1 MVKGIDNELLFFIVS
16 HHINHFLNVKK
27 MAKHDYESHMI
38 LLTVY
43 SHYLYQTITLGKSLS
58 WTEVFD
64 ETETEDHKRLLHKR
78 LLKDKKLTI
87 FAVAENLS
95 MPQET
100 VRRKLEKLIKKKLLE
115 YSKSEGLSL
124 GKKFNET
131 IEPLGKIDTEDCLKL
146 YKKFTNQL
154 K

>member
-1 MVKGIDNELLFFIVS
+1 MVKGIDNELIYFIVS

-43 SHYLYQTITLGKSLS
+43 THFLYQTITLGKSLS

-64 ETETEDHKRLLHKR
+64 ETETEDHKRLM
-78 LLKDKKLTI
+78 KDKKLTT

-100 VRRKLEKLIKKKLLE
+100 VRRKLEKLIKTKLLD
-115 YSKSEGLSL
+115 YSISDGLSL
-124 GKKFNET
+124 GKKFKEK
-131 IEPLGKIDTEDCLKL
+131 IEPLGKADGKDIFALVEKF
-146 YKKFTNQL
+146 KKA
-154 K
+154 

>member
-1 MVKGIDNELLFFIVS
+1 MVKGIDNELIYFIIS

-27 MAKHDYESHMI
+27 VAKHDYESHMI
-38 LLTVY
+38 LSTVY
-43 SHYLYQTITLGKSLS
+43 THFLYQTITQGKSLS

-64 ETETEDHKRLLHKR
+64 ETESEDHKRLM
-78 LLKDKKLTI
+78 KDKKLTI

-100 VRRKLEKLIKKKLLE
+100 VRRKLKKLTKKKLLE
-115 YSKSEGLSL
+115 YSKTDGLSL
-124 GKKFNET
+124 GKKFKET
-131 IEPLGKIDTEDCLKL
+131 IEPLGRVDTEDCLKL
-146 YKKFTNQL
+146 YKKFAKQL

>member
-43 SHYLYQTITLGKSLS
+43 SHYLYQTITPGKSLS

-87 FAVAENLS
+87 FAVAENLF

-100 VRRKLEKLIKKKLLE
+100 VRRKLEKLIKKKLLD
-115 YSKSEGLSL
+115 YSISDGLSL
-124 GKKFNET
+124 GKKFKEK
-131 IEPLGKIDTEDCLKL
+131 IEPLGKADGKDIFALVEKF
-146 YKKFTNQL
+146 KKA
-154 K
+154 

>member
-1 MVKGIDNELLFFIVS
+1 MVKGIDNALSYFIVS
-16 HHINHFLNVKK
+16 LHINHFLNVKK
-27 MAKHDYESHMI
+27 MVKHDYESHMI

-43 SHYLYQTITLGKSLS
+43 THFLYQTINPGKSLS

-64 ETETEDHKRLLHKR
+64 ETETEDHKR

-131 IEPLGKIDTEDCLKL
+131 IEPLGKIDIEDCLKL
-146 YKKFTNQL
+146 YKKFAKHLN
-154 K
+154 KA

>member
-1 MVKGIDNELLFFIVS
+1 MVKGIDNELLYFIVS
-16 HHINHFLNVKK
+16 NHINHFLNVKK
-27 MAKHDYESHMI
+27 MVKHDYESHMI

-43 SHYLYQTITLGKSLS
+43 SHYLYQTITPGKSLS

-64 ETETEDHKRLLHKR
+64 ETETEDHKRLFKR

-131 IEPLGKIDTEDCLKL
+131 IEPLEKIGAEYCLKL
-146 YKKFTNQL
+146 YKKFAKQL

>member
-1 MVKGIDNELLFFIVS
+1 MVKGIDNKLIYFIIS

-27 MAKHDYESHMI
+27 MTKHDYESHMI

-64 ETETEDHKRLLHKR
+64 KTETEDHKRLMKG
-78 LLKDKKLTI
+78 KKLTI
-87 FAVAENLS
+87 FAVAENLYI
-95 MPQET
+95 PQET
-100 VRRKLEKLIKKKLLE
+100 VRRKLEKLIKKKLLD

-124 GKKFNET
+124 GKKFKET
-131 IEPLGKIDTEDCLKL
+131 IEPLGKIDTENCLKL
-146 YKKFTNQL
+146 YKKFA
-154 K
+154 

>member
-1 MVKGIDNELLFFIVS
+1 MVKGIGNELIYSIVS

-27 MAKHDYESHMI
+27 MVKHDYESHMI
-38 LLTVY
+38 LSTVY
-43 SHYLYQTITLGKSLS
+43 TNFLYQTINLGKSLS

-64 ETETEDHKRLLHKR
+64 DKETEDHKKLM
-78 LLKDKKLTI
+78 KDNKLTI
-87 FAVAENLS
+87 FAVAEHLS

-100 VRRKLEKLIKKKLLE
+100 VRRKLEKLIKNKLLD

-146 YKKFTNQL
+146 YRKFAKQH

>member
-1 MVKGIDNELLFFIVS
+1 MVKGIGNELIYSIVS
-16 HHINHFLNVKK
+16 HQINHFLNVKK

-43 SHYLYQTITLGKSLS
+43 THFLYQTITLGKSLS

-64 ETETEDHKRLLHKR
+64 ETKSEDHKKLM
-78 LLKDKKLTI
+78 KDKKLTI

-100 VRRKLEKLIKKKLLE
+100 VRRKLEKLIKNKLLD

-146 YKKFTNQL
+146 YRKFAKQH

>member
-1 MVKGIDNELLFFIVS
+1 MVKGIGNELIYSIVS

-58 WTEVFD
+58 WTEIFD
-64 ETETEDHKRLLHKR
+64 ETETEDHKILM
-78 LLKDKKLTI
+78 KDKKLTI
-87 FAVAENLS
+87 FSVAENLS

-100 VRRKLEKLIKKKLLE
+100 VRRKLEKLIKTKLLD

-124 GKKFNET
+124 GKKFKET
-131 IEPLGKIDTEDCLKL
+131 IEPLGKIDTDDCLKL
-146 YKKFTNQL
+146 YKKFAEQL